1 MATKQYRNLIFLIL
15 LASVYSGC
23 DFFRKKKCEWYLI
36 ADESMSPLAKPGYAS
51 VCIRNYELNRQ
62 KCAMVIKLTEAEKV
76 FSKKFRLSDLEVN
89 EDVFPKEITSIK
101 PCSQ

>member
-1 MATKQYRNLIFLIL
+1 MQINNYSKLIL
-15 LASVYSGC
+15 LISMVSLFSGC

-36 ADESMSPLAKPGYAS
+36 ADESMSALAKPGYAS

-101 PCSQ
+101 PCTQ